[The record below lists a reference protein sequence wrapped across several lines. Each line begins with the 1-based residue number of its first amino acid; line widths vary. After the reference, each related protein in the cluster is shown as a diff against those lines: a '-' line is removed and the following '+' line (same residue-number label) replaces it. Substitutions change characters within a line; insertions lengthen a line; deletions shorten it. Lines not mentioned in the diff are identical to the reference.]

1 MHDRWEGRLR
11 RQRSEAGST
20 RLKTREE
27 YSEDIVT
34 YESEIKERKG
44 NGVTKSNAQ

>member
-1 MHDRWEGRLR
+1 MNALELHDRWEGRLR

-27 YSEDIVT
+27 YSED
-34 YESEIKERKG
+34 
-44 NGVTKSNAQ
+44 N